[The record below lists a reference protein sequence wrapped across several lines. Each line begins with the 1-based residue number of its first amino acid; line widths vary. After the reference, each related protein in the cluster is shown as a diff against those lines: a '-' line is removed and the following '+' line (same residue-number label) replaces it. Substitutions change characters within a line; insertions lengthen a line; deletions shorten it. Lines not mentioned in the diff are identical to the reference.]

1 MITVICKRIDSVDNV
16 LDVSLLTKERRQP
29 VIIITGATGAL
40 NGATVEHLLKRL
52 PADQIGVSVRDTA
65 KARHFADR
73 GVRVR
78 HGSYEDP
85 AALLDS
91 FEGADQVLLVSS
103 NDPGADGPALLRVG
117 TEAAVAAGARR
128 ILYTSHQHTGPD
140 SPFFPARHHAA
151 TEALLA
157 DSGVAWTSL
166 RNGFYAHSLDWLL
179 GPWRETGVIAT
190 PADGPVSWTDRA
202 DEAEAAAVI
211 LASEDHFDGP
221 VTLTASAAVTFDE
234 IAGIASELAGRDIRR
249 VVVTEEQ
256 WVAGQ
261 VAQGTPE
268 PVARLLL
275 GFYRAAREGRFA
287 RVDPLLGDLLGRQP
301 RTVRDLLAERMTA

>member
-1 MITVICKRIDSVDNV
+1 MIV
-16 LDVSLLTKERRQP
+16 
-29 VIIITGATGAL
+29 ITGATGAL

-52 PADQIGVSVRDTA
+52 PADQIGVSVRDPA
-65 KARHFADR
+65 QARHFADR

-78 HGSYEDP
+78 RGSYEDP

-103 NDPGADGPALLRVG
+103 SDPAADGPALLG
-117 TEAAVAAGARR
+117 AGIQTAVRAGARR
-128 ILYTSHQHTGPD
+128 ILYTSHQHTRPD

-179 GPWRETGVIAT
+179 GPWRETGAIAT

-211 LASEDHFDGP
+211 LAGPREFDGP
-221 VTLTASAAVTFDE
+221 VTLTASTAVSFGE
-234 IAGIASELAGRDIRR
+234 IAEIASELTGRDIRR
-249 VVVTEEQ
+249 VVLDDETWVT
-256 WVAGQ
+256 GQ
-261 VAQGTPE
+261 AAHGTPE
-268 PVARLLL
+268 PMARFLL
-275 GFYRAAREGRFA
+275 GFYQAAREGYFA
-287 RVDPLLGDLLGRQP
+287 GVDPTLAGLLGRPP
-301 RTVRDLLAERMTA
+301 RTVRDLLAERLAA

>member
-1 MITVICKRIDSVDNV
+1 MIV
-16 LDVSLLTKERRQP
+16 
-29 VIIITGATGAL
+29 ITGATGAL
-40 NGATVEHLLKRL
+40 NGATVEHLLKRV

-65 KARHFADR
+65 KAQNFADR

-78 HGSYEDP
+78 RGSYEDP

-103 NDPGADGPALLRVG
+103 NDPGADSVSLLRVG
-117 TEAAVAAGARR
+117 IEAAAMAGAGRL
-128 ILYTSHQHTGPD
+128 LYTSHQHTGLG

-157 DSGVAWTSL
+157 DSGLAWTSL

-211 LASEDHFDGP
+211 LAGGRQFDGP
-221 VTLTASAAVTFDE
+221 VTLTASAAVTFAE
-234 IAGIASELAGRDIRR
+234 IAAIACELTGRDIRR
-249 VVVTEEQ
+249 VVVDDEN
-256 WVAGQ
+256 WVAEQ

-268 PVARLLL
+268 PMARFML
-275 GFYRAAREGRFA
+275 GFYQAAREGHFA
-287 RVDPLLGDLLGRQP
+287 GVDPVLGELLGREP
-301 RTVRDLLAERMTA
+301 RTVRDLLADH